1 LYQILPE
8 GKKKL
13 ISCMWIELS
22 SVVGL
27 TTFGANKTLEPI
39 MNYEFI
45 S

>member
-1 LYQILPE
+1 M
-8 GKKKL
+8 
-13 ISCMWIELS
+13 CIELK

-27 TTFGANKTLEPI
+27 TTLGANKTLEPI